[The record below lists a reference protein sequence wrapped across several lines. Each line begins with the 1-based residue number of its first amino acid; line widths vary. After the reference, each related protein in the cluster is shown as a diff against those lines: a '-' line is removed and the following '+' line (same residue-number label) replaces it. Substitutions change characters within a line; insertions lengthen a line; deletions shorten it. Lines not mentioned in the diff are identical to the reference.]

1 MRYGLM
7 YAVGHVCALL
17 LPAWNEMP
25 SLTPAPNPSPHAS
38 ALTSRSWAA
47 RKDSARS
54 MPLFIWSSVGGLP
67 YMPAAISAVASSRFS
82 SLIVL
87 VSFRQVLFR
96 DSGEVVA
103 VAAVQATVDALAV
116 HRRPQRRR
124 QLVYRGLLGRVPE
137 SALGECYGGGP
148 VIAAMV
154 SLAPGSGA
162 QVVTHRSHPIRR
174 SEGRPM
180 RHAPPRRA
188 CATPA

>member
-25 SLTPAPNPSPHAS
+25 SLTPARNPSSHAS
-38 ALTSRSWAA
+38 ALTSRSCAA
-47 RKDSARS
+47 RAASNWAYASWDETMTYPS
-54 MPLFIWSSVGGLP
+54 MSTSC
-67 YMPAAISAVASSRFS
+67 VANMYSSRTSFRLG

-87 VSFRQVLFR
+87 ASFRQVLFR

-116 HRRPQRRR
+116 HRRPQCRR

-148 VIAAMV
+148 VIAAM
-154 SLAPGSGA
+154 GS
-162 QVVTHRSHPIRR
+162 QI
-174 SEGRPM
+174 GR
-180 RHAPPRRA
+180 AA
-188 CATPA
+188 

>member
-25 SLTPAPNPSPHAS
+25 SLTPAWNPSSHAS

-54 MPLFIWSSVGGLP
+54 MPLFIWSSVGGLA
-67 YMPAAISAVASSRFS
+67 YMPAAISALASSRFS

-124 QLVYRGLLGRVPE
+124 QLVYRGLLGRVSE
-137 SALGECYGGGP
+137 EALAERLDQSVRDGP
-148 VIAAMV
+148 DVPTG
-154 SLAPGSGA
+154 LAVRLLRRFPRSGA
-162 QVVTHRSHPIRR
+162 QVVTHRRLSCLCRM
-174 SEGRPM
+174 S
-180 RHAPPRRA
+180 
-188 CATPA
+188 CT